1 MGCPWS
7 RLVAK
12 THGEPPGAWMIFSTY
27 HHDGTNR
34 YNLMPVSVPK
44 PSQKSPNVFYFT
56 SAPCR
61 IGLSGLNVLKK
72 NDKVGTEIA
81 KNREIRGHS
90 DRLWTPFPT
99 SLRSLILKQLRRTL
113 WSPTHV

>member
-1 MGCPWS
+1 
-7 RLVAK
+7 
-12 THGEPPGAWMIFSTY
+12 
-27 HHDGTNR
+27 
-34 YNLMPVSVPK
+34 MPVSVPK

-81 KNREIRGHS
+81 KNREIRWGAWGS
-90 DRLWTPFPT
+90 RPPPSRLHVFKHAESQCAILRVGPYGLACKNETT
-99 SLRSLILKQLRRTL
+99 ALSLAIGSK
-113 WSPTHV
+113 

>member
-1 MGCPWS
+1 
-7 RLVAK
+7 
-12 THGEPPGAWMIFSTY
+12 MIFSTY

-90 DRLWTPFPT
+90 DRLWTPFP